1 MLFTL
6 STTQQPA
13 TDLGYLLHKNPN
25 RLHEIDIAQ
34 GKAILF
40 YPEAHDARCTFAM
53 TLDIDAV
60 SLVRGS
66 VNSQAGGLLDQYVND
81 RPYAMSSFMTVAMG
95 RALGTAFTGRSK
107 ERQAVADAPLP
118 LEIVLTPL
126 PVRGAEDLPQRLFA
140 PLGYTVSVEKHAL
153 LPNKPEWGDSYYVTL
168 TLNITERLQ
177 TVLEHLYVLI
187 PVLDNRKHYY
197 IDKRELEKLMHRGEV
212 WLKTHPDKELITY
225 RYLKNRK
232 QLVSEAL
239 ARLVDEPVTAERETD
254 EGHADR
260 QESYLEKPLN
270 VNEQRLETVTQT
282 LLAAEAR
289 RVLDLGCGEGRLLKR
304 LLMEKQLTRLVGVDV
319 SITALERAASRLKLD
334 NMTER
339 QRSRIELLQGS
350 STYRDSRFNGF
361 DAIALVEVIEHL
373 ELDRLPALERVIFE
387 YARPK
392 TVIVTTPNRDYNAKF
407 ANLADGKLRHA
418 DHRFEWTRAEFAAWC
433 TQVAERFGYQVNIQ
447 PIGALD
453 PELGSVTQ
461 MGVFSL

>member
-1 MLFTL
+1 M
-6 STTQQPA
+6 
-13 TDLGYLLHKNPN
+13 
-25 RLHEIDIAQ
+25 
-34 GKAILF
+34 
-40 YPEAHDARCTFAM
+40 
-53 TLDIDAV
+53 
-60 SLVRGS
+60 
-66 VNSQAGGLLDQYVND
+66 
-81 RPYAMSSFMTVAMG
+81 
-95 RALGTAFTGRSK
+95 
-107 ERQAVADAPLP
+107 
-118 LEIVLTPL
+118 
-126 PVRGAEDLPQRLFA
+126 
-140 PLGYTVSVEKHAL
+140 
-153 LPNKPEWGDSYYVTL
+153 
-168 TLNITERLQ
+168 
-177 TVLEHLYVLI
+177 
-187 PVLDNRKHYY
+187 
-197 IDKRELEKLMHRGEV
+197 
-212 WLKTHPDKELITY
+212 
-225 RYLKNRK
+225 
-232 QLVSEAL
+232 
-239 ARLVDEPVTAERETD
+239 
-254 EGHADR
+254 
-260 QESYLEKPLN
+260 
-270 VNEQRLETVTQT
+270 NEQRLETVTQT
-282 LLAAEAR
+282 LLAAEAQ

-334 NMTER
+334 TMTER

>member
-282 LLAAEAR
+282 LLAAEAQ